1 MKERYRKRELER
13 DLERERKIRRVC
25 RGEMA
30 DGSTKRERRRERDI
44 VGGRERKINRKDGR
58 VKER

>member
-1 MKERYRKRELER
+1 MKERDRKRV
-13 DLERERKIRRVC
+13 LERERKIHRVC